1 VLRSLRGACFKYL
14 FLPQPARYLEVCV
27 LAFVNAQLFISDEN
41 GESKKPCISFT
52 TLGWTIH
59 VELPHT

>member
-1 VLRSLRGACFKYL
+1 LRSLRGARFKYP
-14 FLPQPARYLEVCV
+14 FLPQPARYLEVCA

-41 GESKKPCISFT
+41 GESEKPCISFT
-52 TLGWTIH
+52 TLSQTIH